1 MSLVPAIEPG
11 SKTSRR
17 ATGLSCLWGDKGKF
31 KAFAAH
37 LLQMNAASVTQNKWL
52 RRGIVALASLLG
64 FWLVA
69 WLAVPPIAKI
79 QIQKIASEKLGRK
92 VTVGKIDFKPWTLE
106 FTVDDLSI
114 ATADGSEPQV
124 HVARLYADAELESV
138 LRLAPVIDAV
148 RIEAP
153 VVKLTHLADGK
164 YDIDDILAKLA
175 SAPAQPNSDPPRFAV
190 YNIAISGG
198 SVDFDDETIKRT
210 QTLRDLVLNVPF
222 LSNLPSKREIKTEPK
237 LSFVLNGS
245 KFDSAA
251 FSTPFAANRKTAAQ
265 LQFKGLDLAPYLG
278 YIPSGLPVKLQA
290 GTLDADL
297 SIDFEQAATAGLKL
311 SGTIEAHGTKL
322 VDGKDR
328 DLLGFESLK
337 VELADVRPLDRMVH
351 LSDVTLTAP
360 RLMVARDASGQL
372 NLLATDPA
380 KGAAEQVAPSVVAT
394 GAAARTDAP
403 ALGWTVQV
411 DKVALNGGN
420 LGWRDATTQPAA
432 TIDATELAIQAT
444 AVTWPMAKAAPFN
457 ASMTVAGAHLKFKG
471 DATDKAATVQA
482 DVDALPLSLAAPYL
496 AQSLEPTVDGKLSGQ
511 IEVAWA
517 KPELKFKAFRLALDG
532 LALTQGK
539 TAVASVGRFEL
550 TDAQVDMTKHT
561 LAIASVAATNPNVVV
576 ERDNQK
582 RWMFE
587 RWLKVS
593 TKVNNVA
600 GVAKAASPK
609 PSDASATPGTPA
621 ADATPWALT
630 IAAMAVDNGAVSYSD
645 KAGSTPV
652 AIELTALNISAQ
664 KIAPNTATVS
674 PLQVSGRI
682 AVAGERA
689 DAGRIDYKGSV
700 VLKPLSTQGHV
711 EVAAFPAH
719 AFKAYY
725 AEALN
730 IDIRRAYASYRGAVT
745 YAVAPAGMS
754 LKLAGDSA
762 LEDFRANSASLTQTP
777 GIDRTD
783 RLLSWKALSL
793 RGLQVTMAPGTA
805 LGVDVRETTLTD
817 FFARVIVD
825 PAGRINLQDLAK
837 SPQQVASGSA
847 TPNGAT
853 AATAVTA
860 APTAAVTTRKP
871 GGGTT
876 TTTVRP
882 VAPSNRTV
890 PAEEMI
896 GGGAAA
902 AEPPAAAAAEV
913 SDASTGPK
921 PIIRFG
927 PMSLINGKVDF
938 TDQFVK
944 PNYSADLT
952 ELTGK
957 LSAFSSQPDAGA
969 GGAPALADLELRGKA
984 EQTAS
989 LEIVGKLNP
998 LVKPLNLDI
1007 TGKMRDLDLPPLSPY
1022 SVRYAGHNI
1031 ERGKLSLE
1039 VNYKIAPDGRLTAT
1053 NNMVLNQLKFG
1064 EEVQGAPNSL
1074 PVRLA
1079 VALLADRNGVINVD
1093 LPLSGSINDPQF
1105 SVGPLIW
1112 KALVNLIGKA
1122 ITSPFSLLTGGLGGG
1137 SGESS
1142 TIMFDAGSAALS
1154 DTARKGLDKV
1164 ATALIDR
1171 PGLQL
1176 TVVGTSSLDKEA
1188 EAFKQQRLRQLAQA
1202 EKRRV
1207 AARAGASAGANTG
1220 DASTAA
1226 AADVAP
1232 VTDAEY
1238 PALLTAVYERA
1249 DITKPRNLVG
1259 LAKDLPL
1266 KAMEDLLLASVTAD
1280 DETMRKLAVERG
1292 AVVRDYLL
1300 AQKVPS
1306 DRLFLGAVRT
1316 RTADAD
1322 WKPGAELNLATR

>member
-1 MSLVPAIEPG
+1 
-11 SKTSRR
+11 
-17 ATGLSCLWGDKGKF
+17 
-31 KAFAAH
+31 
-37 LLQMNAASVTQNKWL
+37 MNAASLRQNKWL
-52 RRGIVALASLLG
+52 RRGVVALTSLLG
-64 FWLVA
+64 LWLVA
-69 WLAVPPIAKI
+69 WLVVPPIAKFE
-79 QIQKIASEKLGRK
+79 IQKIASEKLGRK

-106 FTVDDLSI
+106 VTVDDLSI
-114 ATADGSEPQV
+114 ATADGSQSQF

-153 VVKLTHLADGK
+153 VVKLTRLAGGK

-175 SAPAQPNSDPPRFAV
+175 STPAAPQSSPPRFAI

-198 SVDFDDETIKRT
+198 SVDFDDETVKRT
-210 QTLRDLVLNVPF
+210 HTLRELVLNVPF
-222 LSNLPSKREIKTEPK
+222 LSSLASKREIKTEPK

-245 KFDSAA
+245 KFDSTA

-265 LQFKGLDLAPYLG
+265 IQFKGLDLAPYFG
-278 YIPSGLPVKLQA
+278 YLPSGLPIKLQA

-297 SIDFEQAATAGLKL
+297 SIDFEQAATAGLSL
-311 SGTIEAHGTKL
+311 SGTLEAHGTKL
-322 VDGKDR
+322 ADGRGR
-328 DLLGFESLK
+328 DLLDFDSLK
-337 VELADVRPLDRMVH
+337 VELAGVRPLDRMVH
-351 LSDVTLTAP
+351 LSNVSLTAP
-360 RLMVARDASGQL
+360 RLVVARDASGQL

-380 KGAAEQVAPSVVAT
+380 TAAAAEKVALPVAVLNP
-394 GAAARTDAP
+394 AARTDAP
-403 ALGWTVQV
+403 APAWMVQV
-411 DKVALNGGN
+411 DKVALSGGN
-420 LGWRDATTQPAA
+420 VGWRDATTQPVAA
-432 TIDATELAIQAT
+432 INATELAIQAS

-457 ASMTVAGAHLKFKG
+457 GSMTVAGAHLKFKG
-471 DATDKAATVQA
+471 AATDKAATVQT

-496 AQSLEPTVDGKLSGQ
+496 AQSLEPTIDGKLSGQ
-511 IEVAWA
+511 IDVAWTQ
-517 KPELKFKAFRLALDG
+517 PELKFKAVRLAIDA

-539 TAVASVGRFEL
+539 AAIASVGRFEL
-550 TDAQVDMTKHT
+550 TDAEVDMTKHT
-561 LAIASVAATNPNVVV
+561 LAIATFTATNPKVVV
-576 ERDNQK
+576 ERDNEK

-587 RWLKVS
+587 RWLKVP
-593 TKVNNVA
+593 TKVSNDGRVA
-600 GVAKAASPK
+600 QVAAPK

-652 AIELTALNISAQ
+652 AIELTALKLNAQ

-674 PLQVSGRI
+674 PLQMSARI

-689 DAGRIDYKGSV
+689 DAGRIDYKGSI
-700 VLKPLSTQGHV
+700 VLKPLSAQGQV

-725 AEALN
+725 ADALN
-730 IDIRRAYASYRGAVT
+730 IDIRRAYASYRGTLT
-745 YAVAPAGMS
+745 YAAAPTGMS

-793 RGLQVTMAPGTA
+793 RGLQVTVAPGAA

-825 PAGRINLQDLAK
+825 PTGRINLQDLAK

-847 TPNGAT
+847 TPNAA
-853 AATAVTA
+853 AATVVSA

-876 TTTVRP
+876 TTAVRP
-882 VAPSNRTV
+882 AAPRNRPV

-896 GGGAAA
+896 GGGAGAPA
-902 AEPPAAAAAEV
+902 PPAAPAPAQA

-921 PIIRFG
+921 PNIRFG
-927 PMSLINGKVDF
+927 PMSLINGKIDF

-957 LSAFSSQPDAGA
+957 LSAFSSQPEAGA
-969 GGAPALADLELRGKA
+969 SGTPALADLELRGKA

-1031 ERGKLSLE
+1031 ERGKMSLE

-1122 ITSPFSLLTGGLGGG
+1122 LTSPFSLLTGGLGGG

-1142 TIMFDAGSAALS
+1142 SIMFDAGSATLS
-1154 DTARKGLDKV
+1154 DSARQGLDKV

-1188 EAFKQQRLRQLAQA
+1188 EAFKRQRLRQLAQG

-1207 AARAGASAGANTG
+1207 TARAGASAGANTA
-1220 DASTAA
+1220 DASSAA
-1226 AADVAP
+1226 AVDVAP
-1232 VTDAEY
+1232 LTDAEY
-1238 PALLTAVYERA
+1238 PALLTAVYKRA

-1266 KAMEDLLLASVTAD
+1266 KEMEDLLMSSVTAD
-1280 DETMRKLAVERG
+1280 EETLRKLAVERG

-1300 AQKVPS
+1300 AKKVPS

-1316 RTADAD
+1316 RITDAA